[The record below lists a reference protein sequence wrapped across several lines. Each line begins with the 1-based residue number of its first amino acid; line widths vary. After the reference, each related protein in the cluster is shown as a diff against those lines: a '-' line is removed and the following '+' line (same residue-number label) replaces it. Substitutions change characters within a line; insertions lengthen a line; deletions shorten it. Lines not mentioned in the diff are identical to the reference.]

1 MSKIHYPARR
11 IRKGRR
17 RSFTLLGN
25 MLYYISYSYH
35 NTSCRMPIS
44 RRRDGL
50 IQINQS
56 IENREQNKATARIL
70 TVLSSFASNIREF
83 GISELSQHLGM
94 TKNMVYRAI
103 KTLEEQDYVV
113 RDPTGQRY
121 QLGFRVL
128 ELQNTFSP
136 EPTFRTLCAP
146 AMQQIHELTGETVS
160 LTVRARD
167 YTVFIDGIETRQPGV
182 WRLQIGALRP
192 LHVNTTGHVILAS
205 LADAEIEN
213 YIQRHLADIPE
224 NDDKPLNPE
233 LLWQDLRSIRE
244 KGYATAVRPGPLPML
259 SLALPIWSAENDLHG
274 VISVGGPSERFEPLF
289 GTLLPQIVDI
299 VNVLCQRTRLYS
311 ANAAGSEI
319 TL

>member
-1 MSKIHYPARR
+1 
-11 IRKGRR
+11 
-17 RSFTLLGN
+17 
-25 MLYYISYSYH
+25 
-35 NTSCRMPIS
+35 
-44 RRRDGL
+44 
-50 IQINQS
+50 
-56 IENREQNKATARIL
+56 
-70 TVLSSFASNIREF
+70 
-83 GISELSQHLGM
+83 
-94 TKNMVYRAI
+94 
-103 KTLEEQDYVV
+103 
-113 RDPTGQRY
+113 
-121 QLGFRVL
+121 
-128 ELQNTFSP
+128 
-136 EPTFRTLCAP
+136 
-146 AMQQIHELTGETVS
+146 MQQIHELTGETVS